1 MRTSASLA
9 AFTTLASLASLVS
22 LASPALAEESPAKR
36 ERDAAPVDGG
46 LPSAPAL
53 APAREPAEDAA
64 APVPPPPTAPRVSP
78 SAPARQPAPAPR
90 VVWHPNTPLLATG
103 LSLLVVGY
111 GPNFVAALPSAYNGV
126 FRGAAEVFSLGKVCA
141 GSSSTGTFCQ
151 QYGAVQLFI
160 PIFGPFLFAEHHPRD
175 TVLNERGRPLS
186 PTAKGLLYTSAGLQ
200 AAAIGALV
208 ASVWLG
214 ESTVAR
220 RKADTGPALLV
231 APLSVPGSAGLEL
244 GVQRW

>member
-9 AFTTLASLASLVS
+9 AFTMLVA

-46 LPSAPAL
+46 LPALAPAL
-53 APAREPAEDAA
+53 APAEDAA
-64 APVPPPPTAPRVSP
+64 APVPAHSTSPRVSP
-78 SAPARQPAPAPR
+78 SAPAPQPAPAPR
-90 VVWHPNTPLLATG
+90 MVWHPNTPLLATG

-111 GPNFVAALPSAYNGV
+111 GPNFVAAFPSAYNGV
-126 FRGAAEVFSLGKVCA
+126 FRGAAEVLSLGKVCA
-141 GSSSTGTFCQ
+141 DSPSTEALCK

-175 TVLNERGRPLS
+175 TVLNEGGRPLS
-186 PTAKGLLYTSAGLQ
+186 PTVKGLLYTSAALQ

-220 RKADTGPALLV
+220 AKADTGPALLV
-231 APLSVPGSAGLEL
+231 APLGVPGSVGLEL